1 MPKEPSGIYSAFLG
15 IVIATALFVLIFW
28 VMARFMPSFLAF
40 ADSRWAHLLPV
51 LAGPVIGF
59 SGWLLYR
66 AKRRGD
72 A

>member
-1 MPKEPSGIYSAFLG
+1 MAKESSGAYSVFLG
-15 IVIATALFVLIFW
+15 VVIAAALFVSIFW
-28 VMARFMPSFLAF
+28 GLARFMPAFLAF

-51 LAGPVIGF
+51 LAGQGIGF

-66 AKRRGD
+66 AKRRRD